1 MQRLSNALSR
11 LFLYTEAVCSG
22 FGVWRGGDRG
32 VVRPRGQVE
41 VNIVVHSNTRL
52 LPAVLACV
60 MVLVSAG
67 FSVRAGSAQDTVT
80 LLVWDQFTGPE
91 SDVVDDI
98 YAKFTEASGGA
109 IEIERESYSVDQ
121 MRQTVNTAISS
132 GTGPDI
138 IFYDS
143 GPGYAGVLAN
153 AGLLLP
159 LDEMAAQYGWRER
172 IATGSLEAATI
183 DGQLYGLP
191 LLVDLVGMYYNKT
204 LLDDLGLTPPT
215 TIDEMVALCQ
225 QAADE
230 GYTPLA
236 FANSEGWP
244 AFHQFSM
251 AVTNAIGPDALRSL
265 LIEKQG
271 SWNTPEIVGAISS
284 FFVALKDAGCYTE
297 DANALSYDDGNSLF
311 FAGDSLIHTTGS
323 WLVNDIAANMPDFEV
338 GFAPFP
344 ALSGGVGQF
353 YPSGV
358 GSSFYITSAS
368 EHPTE
373 AGQFL
378 DYLFSPDVAKRWVG
392 EAKFNIP
399 LQVDTTGLD
408 ILPLSQEFL
417 EVLTQAANGEI
428 QLGYNI
434 DVMTP
439 PEFNETMLNG
449 FQAIVSGDKTPEEL
463 AADLQAVWETY
474 VQSLGQGTPAA

>member
-1 MQRLSNALSR
+1 MLA
-11 LFLYTEAVCSG
+11 G
-22 FGVWRGGDRG
+22 
-32 VVRPRGQVE
+32 
-41 VNIVVHSNTRL
+41 L
-52 LPAVLACV
+52 LL
-60 MVLVSAG
+60 LVSAG
-67 FSVRAGSAQDTVT
+67 FGVRNGAAQDTAT

-91 SDVVDDI
+91 SEIVDDI
-98 YAKFTEASGGA
+98 YAKFEEASGGA
-109 IEIERESYSVDQ
+109 VEIERESYSVDQ

-159 LDEMAAQYGWRER
+159 LDDMAAQYGWRDR
-172 IATGSLEAATI
+172 IAAGSLEAATI

-204 LLDDLGLTPPT
+204 LLDELGLTPPA
-215 TIDEMVALCQ
+215 TIDEMAALCQ

-265 LIEKQG
+265 LIDKQG

-284 FFVALKDAGCYTE
+284 FFVTLKDAGCYTE
-297 DANALSYDDGNSLF
+297 DANALTYDDGNSLF

-323 WLVNDIAANMPDFEV
+323 WLVNDIAENMPDAEV
-338 GFAPFP
+338 VFAPFP
-344 ALSGGVGQF
+344 ALTGGAGQF

-358 GSSFYITSAS
+358 GSSYYISASS

-399 LQVDTTGLD
+399 LQVDTTGLE
-408 ILPLSQEFL
+408 ILPLTQSIL
-417 EVLTQAANGEI
+417 DVLTQAANGEV

-449 FQAIVSGDKTPEEL
+449 FQAIISGDKTPEEL
-463 AADLQAVWETY
+463 AAELQTVWEAY
-474 VQSLGQGTPAA
+474 VQTLGQGTPAA